1 MHFLIEW
8 REDSIGDG
16 CVDYIFFF
24 WYRNIQEDVSTDAEI
39 SNGDDQRSGESPAD
53 KVEVADPDTKAV
65 KKTFFWSFS
74 SRKIIC
80 FC

>member
-1 MHFLIEW
+1 MLIT
-8 REDSIGDG
+8 
-16 CVDYIFFF
+16 FFF
-24 WYRNIQEDVSTDAEI
+24 LFGYRNIQEDVSMDAEI
-39 SNGDDQRSGESPAD
+39 SNGDNQRSGESPSVD

-74 SRKIIC
+74 SGKIIG